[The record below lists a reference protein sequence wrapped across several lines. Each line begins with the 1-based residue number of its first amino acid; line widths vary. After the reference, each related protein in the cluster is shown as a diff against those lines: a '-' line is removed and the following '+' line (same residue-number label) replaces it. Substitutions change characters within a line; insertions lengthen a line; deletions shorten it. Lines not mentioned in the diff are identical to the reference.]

1 MSRGP
6 VVGDELSGD
15 ELSAGKLLANNL
27 ILYFEVRDLK
37 KDALLMGYR
46 REEKSSDLD
55 QIRTH
60 NLSVTRRC
68 FTAVLQPMHNDFING

>member
-6 VVGDELSGD
+6 VVGDELSG
-15 ELSAGKLLANNL
+15 GKLMTNNL

-60 NLSVTRRC
+60 DLSVTRRC
-68 FTAVLQPMHNDFING
+68 YTAVIQPLYNDFING